1 MPLNRHFR
9 AQRIGVLGASRH
21 FLNRFTVVSFDDLVR
36 LGKQQWWHGEAER
49 LGGLQVEDQLELGG
63 LLHG

>member
-1 MPLNRHFR
+1 MPLNRHFP

-36 LGKQQWWHGEAER
+36 LGEQQRWHSEAER
-49 LGGLQVEDQLELGG
+49 LGGLQVED
-63 LLHG
+63 